1 MTLKPRPVHKVFTT
15 RTGGV
20 SAAPF
25 DSFNLGDH
33 VGDDPQAV
41 AANRARLAS
50 IIGVSDFVWMEQLHT
65 NTVTV
70 VDAPQI
76 APATDAVVTTQRG
89 LALAVLTADCV
100 PLLLSDDRAGVIAA
114 VHAGRL
120 GARNDIL
127 LRTLDAMESLGSKP
141 ETTHVLLGAAA
152 SGKRYEVPKEMADDF
167 EAAVPGSR
175 TRTEQGTWGIDIRA
189 GLVRQLLSRGVKNID
204 VNPHCTIKNEH
215 YFSYRREGKTGRQAG
230 VIWLSHLLGKDQ

>member
-114 VHAGRL
+114 VMRAVL
-120 GARNDIL
+120 ARAITSFSAPL
-127 LRTLDAMESLGSKP
+127 
-141 ETTHVLLGAAA
+141 
-152 SGKRYEVPKEMADDF
+152 
-167 EAAVPGSR
+167 
-175 TRTEQGTWGIDIRA
+175 TRWR
-189 GLVRQLLSRGVKNID
+189 V
-204 VNPHCTIKNEH
+204 
-215 YFSYRREGKTGRQAG
+215 
-230 VIWLSHLLGKDQ
+230 

>member
-65 NTVTV
+65 NIVTV

-127 LRTLDAMESLGSKP
+127 LRTLDTMESLGSKP

>member
-50 IIGVSDFVWMEQLHT
+50 IISVSDFVWMEQLHT

-76 APATDAVVTTQRG
+76 ALATDAVVTTQRG

-120 GARNDIL
+120 GARNHIL

-152 SGKRYEVPKEMADDF
+152 SGKRYEVPKEM
-167 EAAVPGSR
+167 
-175 TRTEQGTWGIDIRA
+175 
-189 GLVRQLLSRGVKNID
+189 VR
-204 VNPHCTIKNEH
+204 
-215 YFSYRREGKTGRQAG
+215 
-230 VIWLSHLLGKDQ
+230 